1 MFVAIGAT
9 REESGEWD
17 APIARKK
24 NISSLLSN
32 FTRHLPNHKGI
43 RNTDK
48 SLIPVLM

>member
-32 FTRHLPNHKGI
+32 FTRHLPNHKSI
-43 RNTDK
+43 QIQTS
-48 SLIPVLM
+48 SLIPVLI

>member
-24 NISSLLSN
+24 IYHHCFQILRVTFLTIKAYKIQTSL
-32 FTRHLPNHKGI
+32 
-43 RNTDK
+43 
-48 SLIPVLM
+48 